1 MKCVARKLFF
11 LVPAGWWLVA
21 GCAHVDHPAAVA
33 KPLQVGVAEI
43 DITPPVG
50 YRMAGYFNE
59 RLATGTHDPLHA
71 KAIVLRQGK
80 EQVALV
86 SCDLVGVSL
95 AVTTN
100 ARVQA
105 SRRTGIP
112 VSNIVV
118 CATHSHTG
126 PLFEGPLREYFHEL
140 AERKFARDPQEEVDY
155 PAFLVERVVE
165 VLAAAQANLRT
176 AELQAGVATQ
186 QGLSFNRRYWMKNGK
201 VVFNPGQ
208 LNPDIVRPAGPT
220 DPDVGILFARDVTT
234 KQPFAGLTVFAT
246 HSDTV
251 GGTLY
256 SADYEYYLEQT
267 LRAAFGKDYLS
278 AFGLG
283 TCGDINHIDV
293 SKKEPTSG
301 LAVAER
307 LGSTLGKTVI
317 AGAPSL
323 PVISKP
329 ALAVRSTTLQVP
341 FQQATPEQVA
351 DARAVMQKFYYT
363 NTTFLAKVAAVRTL
377 DLAGLGPTRP
387 MEVQVFRL
395 DAETAIVCLPC
406 EIFAELGL
414 AIKRASPFR
423 HTLVISVCNDPV
435 MCLPRRRL
443 PRAATR

>member
-126 PLFEGPLREYFHEL
+126 PLF
-140 AERKFARDPQEEVDY
+140 
-155 PAFLVERVVE
+155 
-165 VLAAAQANLRT
+165 
-176 AELQAGVATQ
+176 
-186 QGLSFNRRYWMKNGK
+186 
-201 VVFNPGQ
+201 
-208 LNPDIVRPAGPT
+208 
-220 DPDVGILFARDVTT
+220 
-234 KQPFAGLTVFAT
+234 
-246 HSDTV
+246 
-251 GGTLY
+251 
-256 SADYEYYLEQT
+256 
-267 LRAAFGKDYLS
+267 
-278 AFGLG
+278 
-283 TCGDINHIDV
+283 
-293 SKKEPTSG
+293 
-301 LAVAER
+301 
-307 LGSTLGKTVI
+307 
-317 AGAPSL
+317 
-323 PVISKP
+323 
-329 ALAVRSTTLQVP
+329 
-341 FQQATPEQVA
+341 
-351 DARAVMQKFYYT
+351 
-363 NTTFLAKVAAVRTL
+363 
-377 DLAGLGPTRP
+377 
-387 MEVQVFRL
+387 
-395 DAETAIVCLPC
+395 
-406 EIFAELGL
+406 
-414 AIKRASPFR
+414 
-423 HTLVISVCNDPV
+423 
-435 MCLPRRRL
+435 
-443 PRAATR
+443 